1 MAEALHEDTAPSKDT
16 AEETSEAQEGQEEA
30 SPQPG
35 SEQESEKA
43 PEKAIPENLNYVLD
57 IPEGYEVNQE
67 GMTSFKQFATEELGL
82 SPENAQKMLNRH
94 LTAVDTSMGR
104 TQEQQEA
111 MHQAWAKESMN
122 DKEFGGSMLQE
133 NLIAAKRTMN
143 SFSSPATDADGKPVL
158 HIEGAMKGQQMTE
171 VEVLLNQ
178 TGMGNHPAMIRV
190 FYRAAQVLS
199 NDTNFVKGDMKP
211 VEKKKTAAETMYP
224 KMAQ

>member
-16 AEETSEAQEGQEEA
+16 AEETSEAQKGQEEA

-57 IPEGYEVNQE
+57 VPEGYEV
-67 GMTSFKQFATEELGL
+67 
-82 SPENAQKMLNRH
+82 
-94 LTAVDTSMGR
+94 
-104 TQEQQEA
+104 
-111 MHQAWAKESMN
+111 
-122 DKEFGGSMLQE
+122 
-133 NLIAAKRTMN
+133 
-143 SFSSPATDADGKPVL
+143 
-158 HIEGAMKGQQMTE
+158 
-171 VEVLLNQ
+171 
-178 TGMGNHPAMIRV
+178 NHPAMIRV